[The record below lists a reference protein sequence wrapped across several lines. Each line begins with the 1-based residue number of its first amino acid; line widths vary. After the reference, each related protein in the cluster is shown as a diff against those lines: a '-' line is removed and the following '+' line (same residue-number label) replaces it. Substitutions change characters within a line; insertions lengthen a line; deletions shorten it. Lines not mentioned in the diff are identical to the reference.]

1 MELRY
6 LRYFVTIART
16 RHFTHAA
23 EALGMSQPPLSQQ
36 IQRLEKEV
44 GTKLFNRSGRGVE
57 LTEAGKVFYNDACVI
72 LNLADSALIKAKGI
86 ARGINGILSL
96 GIDSSVV
103 FYSKVF
109 PSLRSYK
116 YSYPDVDL
124 RLKEDNTVNLLRD
137 LESEKLDLAFIR
149 LPVERDDIFNFHV
162 LGDEA
167 MGLALHS
174 SHALAAKE
182 KIKLSELNDTNLI
195 MFPEDEAP
203 GLYKLIYKACEDA
216 GINVENCQKAPQIR
230 SSISMVQ
237 GGFGFTILPES
248 MLCFN
253 HPELVYRRI
262 SSVQL
267 TTSVALA
274 WRRLDR
280 SAIIKRFLEQL

>member
-23 EALGMSQPPLSQQ
+23 EVLGMSQPPLSQQ

-72 LNLADSALIKAKGI
+72 LNLADSALIKAKGM
-86 ARGINGILSL
+86 ARGVNGVLSL

-109 PSLRSYK
+109 PSLRNYK
-116 YSYPDVDL
+116 SNYPEVNL
-124 RLKEDNTVNLLRD
+124 RLQEDNTVNLLRD
-137 LESEKLDLAFIR
+137 LESEKLDAAFIR
-149 LPVERDDIFNFHV
+149 LPVEQDENFNFHI
-162 LGDEA
+162 LGEES
-167 MGLALHS
+167 MGVALHS
-174 SHALAAKE
+174 SHELTAKD
-182 KIKLSELNDTNLI
+182 KIKLADITDTPLI
-195 MFPEDEAP
+195 MFPQEEAP
-203 GLYKLIYKACEDA
+203 GLYKLIFNACQQA
-216 GINVENCQKAPQIR
+216 GINMQNSQAAPQIR
-230 SSISMVQ
+230 SAISMVQ
-237 GGFGFTILPES
+237 GGFGFTVLPES

-253 HPELVYRRI
+253 HPELAYRA
-262 SSVQL
+262 VKNAQL
-267 TTSVALA
+267 NTAVALA

-280 SAIIKRFLEQL
+280 SSIIKRFLELL